1 MQKATGASVKKSQ
14 RPRRAE
20 GGPKPPNQHH
30 ALLGFA
36 KRPANEPLPLTP
48 PRARLRLKPP
58 GVELARL
65 SRSEESPSRPRP
77 ALPAPL
83 RKPRRKQQ
91 APAPPQRQPPPGR
104 HSQGP
109 PSSTP
114 RQPPAPLWKPRLQQQ
129 APAPP

>member
-48 PRARLRLKPP
+48 PRARLRLKPS

-83 RKPRRKQQ
+83 RKPR
-91 APAPPQRQPPPGR
+91 
-104 HSQGP
+104 
-109 PSSTP
+109 
-114 RQPPAPLWKPRLQQQ
+114 LQQQ
-129 APAPP
+129 ASTPPQSKPSPRQHSPGPPSPT